1 MTKTIRLHHIM
12 EHSTVNGPNNR
23 FVIWTQGCP
32 FHCDGCFNQLT
43 HSQTGGFEMNIQDLA
58 DKISQ
63 TKDIRGIK
71 KTKRKNKLCFRTT
84 KSFSKIRNRIYSIFN
99 RI

>member
-12 EHSTVNGPNNR
+12 ECSTVNGPDNR

-43 HSQTGGFEMNIQDLA
+43 HSQTGGFDILHNWLNKSIKL
-58 DKISQ
+58 KIFEE
-63 TKDIRGIK
+63 
-71 KTKRKNKLCFRTT
+71 LL
-84 KSFSKIRNRIYSIFN
+84 
-99 RI
+99 